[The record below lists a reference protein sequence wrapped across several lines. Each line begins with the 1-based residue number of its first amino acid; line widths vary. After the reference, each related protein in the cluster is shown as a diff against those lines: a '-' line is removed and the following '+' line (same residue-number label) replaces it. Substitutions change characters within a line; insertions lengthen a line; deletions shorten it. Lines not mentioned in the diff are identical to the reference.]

1 MLVALAVFIL
11 WPLAE
16 LFVAIQVANAI
27 GVLATIVLLIAGW
40 PLGIWAL
47 RSQGRAAGQRLAAA
61 VSEGR
66 PPAREVID
74 GTLILAGGTL
84 LMIPGFITDV
94 LGICLLLVPTRA
106 LVRPLLVRNLHSR
119 FVMRAARFSSD
130 RSAYDV
136 DSTASDIDQ
145 PQLRS

>member
-1 MLVALAVFIL
+1 M
-11 WPLAE
+11 
-16 LFVAIQVANAI
+16 
-27 GVLATIVLLIAGW
+27 
-40 PLGIWAL
+40 
-47 RSQGRAAGQRLAAA
+47 R
-61 VSEGR
+61 
-66 PPAREVID
+66 
-74 GTLILAGGTL
+74 LILAGGTL
-84 LMIPGFITDV
+84 LMIPGFITDA